1 MKLVVN
7 TLLGVGM
14 QAVAEAVALGS
25 RLNLPRDLLF
35 DTLAKT
41 AVVAPA
47 HTGKLATAKNHD
59 YSPQFP
65 VRLMHKDFGLVLAAA
80 AQFGLS
86 MPATEA
92 AAAINSEEAA
102 SGNEE
107 DFSAV
112 IRWMEQLAEVE
123 NVVPPAA

>member
-14 QAVAEAVALGS
+14 QAIAEAVTLGT
-25 RLNLPRDLLF
+25 RLHLPRDLLF
-35 DTLAKT
+35 NALAKT

-47 HTGKLATAKNHD
+47 HAGKLVTAKKDD
-59 YSPQFP
+59 YAPQFP
-65 VRLMHKDFGLVLAAA
+65 LRLMRKDFGLILAAA

-86 MPATEA
+86 MPATA
-92 AAAINSEEAA
+92 AASEINSAEAA
-102 SGNEE
+102 SGMEE

-112 IRWMEQLAEVE
+112 IRRMELSTVVE
-123 NVVPPAA
+123 QVVPPAA